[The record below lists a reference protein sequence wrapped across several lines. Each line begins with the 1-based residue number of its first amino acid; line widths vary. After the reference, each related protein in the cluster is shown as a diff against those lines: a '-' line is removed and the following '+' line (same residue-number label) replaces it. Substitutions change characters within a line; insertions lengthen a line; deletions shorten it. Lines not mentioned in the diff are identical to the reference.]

1 MLEDKRVDLDA
12 EKQKRVLQRMV
23 NDLTRE
29 SADIYYQPTSEIAR
43 IIKSQVDAAEGLNA
57 DEVNLLRN
65 LTQRDIEVLLSL
77 H

>member
-1 MLEDKRVDLDA
+1 MLEEKRVDLDA
-12 EKQKRVLQRMV
+12 EKQKRLLQRMV

-43 IIKSQVDAAEGLNA
+43 IIRAQGDAAEGLNA
-57 DEVNLLRN
+57 DELALLRN
-65 LTQRDIEVLLSL
+65 LSQRDIEVLLSL

>member
-1 MLEDKRVDLDA
+1 MLEEKRVDLDA
-12 EKQKRVLQRMV
+12 EKQKRLLQRMV

-43 IIKSQVDAAEGLNA
+43 LIRAQEAAAEGHNA
-57 DEVNLLRN
+57 AELALLRN
-65 LTQRDIEVLLSL
+65 LSQRDIEVLLSL

>member
-1 MLEDKRVDLDA
+1 MLEDKRGDLDA
-12 EKQKRVLQRMV
+12 EKQKRLLQRMV

-43 IIKSQVDAAEGLNA
+43 IIKAQVDAAEGLNA
-57 DEVNLLRN
+57 DELTLLRN